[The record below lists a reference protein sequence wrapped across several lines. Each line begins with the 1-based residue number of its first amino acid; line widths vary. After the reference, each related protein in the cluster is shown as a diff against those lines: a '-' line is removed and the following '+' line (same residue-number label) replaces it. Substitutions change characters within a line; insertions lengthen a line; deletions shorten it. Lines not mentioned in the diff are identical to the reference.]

1 MDAPQHR
8 VRTLWL
14 LGVLHAFTHLYH
26 VVLLPLYLP
35 MQRDLKLSSLEQATL
50 PMTVMMLTYYGLSY
64 PLGVLADR
72 VSRKKLLGWGLFI
85 NALGFVGLALAP
97 SYPAALASVV
107 IAGIGGSFYHPAATA
122 LVARLYPEA
131 TGRALGLIGIG
142 AGAGFFAGPIYAGW
156 RATQSGD
163 WRTPVLEFGVLGIVV
178 AGAFAWLADE
188 ARTPAG
194 RDSVE
199 PHPERSE
206 ASAASISGGG
216 DLSQDARSARADSVG
231 NQGSTESRPTTP
243 SRALFPTA
251 ALWLL
256 FLAAAV
262 AFSLRDFAG
271 HSMGSLGSLFLQKAH
286 GFSMKEAGVALSV
299 IFLMGVVSN
308 PLFGHLSDRD
318 RTRWTAGVMIT
329 AAVIIAAFPH
339 LPRGWLVMALA
350 VYGFFFMGCYPM
362 VEAALM
368 ESVPDA
374 VRGRVFGLF
383 LTMGGIIGNVAHWF
397 AGRWVEHLG
406 AAAADPARYHGFY
419 LLLATLLLLSLPGL
433 LCLREIRKREQLGK
447 TAAP

>member
-14 LGVLHAFTHLYH
+14 LGVLHAFTHVYH
-26 VVLLPLYLP
+26 VALLPLYLP

-50 PMTVMMLTYYGLSY
+50 PMTVMMLVYYGLSY
-64 PLGVLADR
+64 PLGILADR

-97 SYPAALASVV
+97 NYPAALASVV
-107 IAGIGGSFYHPAATA
+107 IAAIGGSCFHPAATA

-131 TGRALGLIGIG
+131 TGRALGLVGIG
-142 AGAGFFAGPIYAGW
+142 AGAGFFVGPIYAGW

-163 WRTPVLEFGVLGIVV
+163 WRTPVMEFGVLGIVA

-188 ARTPAG
+188 
-194 RDSVE
+194 S
-199 PHPERSE
+199 S
-206 ASAASISGGG
+206 SAG
-216 DLSQDARSARADSVG
+216 DLQSPSSALAGPNGDCKS
-231 NQGSTESRPTTP
+231 P
-243 SRALFPTA
+243 ALFPSP

-262 AFSLRDFAG
+262 AFALRDFAG

-286 GFSMKEAGVALSV
+286 GFTVKEAGAALSV

-308 PLFGHLSDRD
+308 PLFGHLSDRG
-318 RTRWTAGVMIT
+318 RTRWTAGVMLA
-329 AAVIIAAFPH
+329 AAVVVAAFPH
-339 LPRGWLVMALA
+339 LPRGWLTGALA

-383 LTMGGIIGNVAHWF
+383 ITVGGILGNLAHWF

-406 AAAADPARYHGFY
+406 TDAAEPARYHGFY
-419 LLLATLLLLSLPGL
+419 LLLAALLLASLPGL
-433 LCLREIRKREQLGK
+433 LCLREIRKRERM
-447 TAAP
+447 

>member
-1 MDAPQHR
+1 MTAPQHR

-14 LGVLHAFTHLYH
+14 LGVLHAFTHVYH
-26 VVLLPLYLP
+26 VALLPLYLP

-50 PMTVMMLTYYGLSY
+50 PMTVMMLVYYGLSY
-64 PLGVLADR
+64 PLGILADR

-97 SYPAALASVV
+97 NYPAALASVV
-107 IAGIGGSFYHPAATA
+107 VAAIGGSCFHPAATA

-131 TGRALGLIGIG
+131 TGKALGLVGIG
-142 AGAGFFAGPIYAGW
+142 AGAGFFVGPIYAGW

-163 WRTPVLEFGVLGIVV
+163 WRTPVMEFGLLGIVA
-178 AGAFAWLADE
+178 AGAFAWLAD
-188 ARTPAG
+188 
-194 RDSVE
+194 DSG
-199 PHPERSE
+199 
-206 ASAASISGGG
+206 AG
-216 DLSQDARSARADSVG
+216 DLQSPP
-231 NQGSTESRPTTP
+231 RPTSTP
-243 SRALFPTA
+243 DDDCKSPARVTPPLGLFPSST
-251 ALWLL
+251 LWLL

-262 AFSLRDFAG
+262 AFALRDFAG

-286 GFSMKEAGVALSV
+286 GFSVKEAGAALSV

-308 PLFGHLSDRD
+308 PLFGHLSDRG
-318 RTRWTAGVMIT
+318 RTRWTAGVMV
-329 AAVIIAAFPH
+329 AATVVVAAFPH
-339 LPRGWLVMALA
+339 LPRGGLTAALA

-383 LTMGGIIGNVAHWF
+383 ITVGGILGNIAHWF

-406 AAAADPARYHGFY
+406 ADAAVPARYHGFY
-419 LLLATLLLLSLPGL
+419 LLLAALLLASLPGL
-433 LCLREIRKREQLGK
+433 LCLREIRKREHLDK
-447 TAAP
+447 AAP